1 LEDLKF
7 FTMQSSP
14 NHNQSRASA
23 NALERMTAL
32 EREVTR
38 SRNLLNPVE
47 RISEILFGLIMAL
60 TFTCTISVA
69 EADRNEVTS
78 TLAAAIGCNIAWG
91 IVDAEMYILTSLA
104 ERGRNKT
111 LLNFVRTSNKTETA
125 KGIIAD
131 ALPAVI
137 ASVTN
142 DHQLEGMRK
151 SLIALPERDIKV
163 RITRDD
169 LKIAFGI
176 FLLVFISTFP
186 VAIPFMLVKDAQ
198 VALRVSNL
206 VAIVLMF
213 LCGWFL
219 AKYGGYNKLIT
230 SLSLT
235 LIGVGLVALTISLG
249 G

>member
-1 LEDLKF
+1 
-7 FTMQSSP
+7 MQSSP

-91 IVDAEMYILTSLA
+91 IVDAVMYILTTLA

-111 LLNFVRTSNKTETA
+111 LLNFVRASNKTETA
-125 KGIIAD
+125 KRIIAD
-131 ALPAVI
+131 ALPPVI

-163 RITRDD
+163 RVTRDD

-213 LCGWFL
+213 LCCWFL

>member
-1 LEDLKF
+1 
-7 FTMQSSP
+7 MQSSP

-91 IVDAEMYILTSLA
+91 IVDAVMYILTTLA

-111 LLNFVRTSNKTETA
+111 LLNFVRASNKTETA
-125 KGIIAD
+125 KRIIAD
-131 ALPAVI
+131 ALPPVI

-163 RITRDD
+163 RVTRDD

>member
-1 LEDLKF
+1 
-7 FTMQSSP
+7 MQSSP

-91 IVDAEMYILTSLA
+91 IVDAVMYILTTLA

-111 LLNFVRTSNKTETA
+111 LLNFVRASNKTETA
-125 KGIIAD
+125 KRIIAD
-131 ALPAVI
+131 ALPPVI

-163 RITRDD
+163 RVTRDD

-213 LCGWFL
+213 LCGWFM

>member
-1 LEDLKF
+1 
-7 FTMQSSP
+7 MPSSP
-14 NHNQSRASA
+14 NHNQSLASA

-32 EREVTR
+32 ERELSR
-38 SRNLLNPVE
+38 RRNLLNPVE

-91 IVDAEMYILTSLA
+91 IVDAVMYILTSLA

-111 LLNFVRTSNKTETA
+111 LLNFVRTSGKAEKA

-131 ALPAVI
+131 ALPPVI

-142 DHQLEGMRK
+142 DHQLEGIRK

-163 RITRDD
+163 RITKDD

-176 FLLVFISTFP
+176 FLLVFLSTFP
-186 VAIPFMLVKDAQ
+186 VAIPFLLVKDAHL
-198 VALRVSNL
+198 ALRVSNL

-219 AKYGGYNKLIT
+219 AKYGGYNKLVTSIT
-230 SLSLT
+230 MT
-235 LIGVGLVALTISLG
+235 LIGVGLVVLTISLG

>member
-1 LEDLKF
+1 
-7 FTMQSSP
+7 
-14 NHNQSRASA
+14 
-23 NALERMTAL
+23 
-32 EREVTR
+32 
-38 SRNLLNPVE
+38 
-47 RISEILFGLIMAL
+47 
-60 TFTCTISVA
+60 VA

-91 IVDAEMYILTSLA
+91 IVDAVMYILTSLA